1 MIPILFESN
10 ETTFTSNGL
19 HRLIDTISCTVVEER
34 NGIYECDFEY
44 PVIGQ
49 YFSEIKCGRI
59 IGVTHD
65 DSGDIQP
72 FDIVSFSKPI
82 EGIVSFHAVHI
93 SYRLKGYIVQ
103 DSDINTLPDAL
114 TALSSATPS
123 NSFTYTA
130 DFTANGYAAAF
141 NGVPRSVR
149 QLLGGVEGSILD
161 TYGGEYE
168 WDKFDVILHQQRG
181 QTVDFAVRYGY
192 NMLSY
197 NDETDYSNAYT
208 TAIPYW
214 LGTDA
219 NGLETMVVGNKVDSG
234 LTPYNGM
241 EKCAAMDLSE
251 AFEDEPTAAELE
263 TFALNKMT
271 SNNVNN
277 PHQSID
283 VEFVRLQDFS
293 EYSGYEELLQ
303 CKLCDSIK
311 VIFPD
316 YQTSANFKI
325 VRTEYDVLRDTFVS
339 MELGTLSTTLAEAL
353 GVNNSS
359 GYVGSPG
366 GGGGSGSKIFYGTC
380 SVAAGT
386 ASKAV
391 TCPSFTVEDLVPGAV
406 IYVDFTN
413 SNTVAN
419 PKLNVNSLGD
429 IAIMRYGTT
438 APSTSA
444 ASSWNAGSVVCMV
457 YDGTYW
463 NIEGWINTTYSVI
476 SQANIESLSG
486 TSSGLVTGQRFTQGV
501 AARVKFTQTQ
511 TSGTKIGEIEIN
523 GTATDIYIP
532 TSSASVTDVQV
543 NGTTVVTNSVADV
556 PVARSDRYGVIK
568 GYYDTDPGGGVIG
581 ITIHNSSEQELTG
594 YAPMSVYVQGSG
606 YQPIMAKFLPDATQS
621 VKGAISAADKTKLDG
636 IASGA
641 EVNVQSNWTE
651 ADSSSDAYI
660 LNKPTLATV
669 ATSGSY
675 NDLTNKP
682 TIPTVNDATLTIKKN
697 GTTVNTFTAN
707 ASTNVT
713 ADISVPTVTSDL
725 FNDSGFVT
733 SADLPK
739 EYDFT
744 TSLTPSI
751 DARGVTAKAYTVT
764 PTDASQ
770 LTVENCRKLSAYLIS
785 SGGGGTEVKPLI
797 VTDFTVSS
805 SIFRIYVKS
814 IYASTQSTTSTTVSG
829 TLHVVAPFE
838 ISNVTAYTPM

>member
-10 ETTFTSNGL
+10 ETAFTNNGL
-19 HRLIDTISCTVVEER
+19 HRLIDTISCVVVEER

-93 SYRLKGYIVQ
+93 SYRLKGYVVQ
-103 DSDINTLPDAL
+103 ESDINSLSDAL
-114 TALSSATPS
+114 TALTTATPS

-141 NGVPRSVR
+141 NDVPRSVR

-168 WDKFDVILHQQRG
+168 WDKFDVILHQHRG

-219 NGLETMVVGNKVDSG
+219 NGVETMVVGNKVDSG

-391 TCPSFTVEDLVPGAV
+391 TCPSFTVDDLVPGAV

-463 NIEGWINTTYSVI
+463 NIDGWINTTYSVI
-476 SQANIESLSG
+476 SQANIENLSG

-511 TSGTKIGEIEIN
+511 TSGTKIGAIEIN
-523 GTATDIYIP
+523 GTSTDIYIP

-543 NGTTVVTNSVADV
+543 NGSTVVTGGIANV
-556 PVARSDRYGVIK
+556 PVAKNDRYGVVK
-568 GYYDTDPGGGVIG
+568 AVYDNDPTGGIIG
-581 ITIHNSSEQELTG
+581 ITFQNRLGTEISG
-594 YAPMSVYVQGSG
+594 YAPLSQYLNGD
-606 YQPIMAKFLPDATQS
+606 YQPIRAKFLPDATQS
-621 VKGAISAADKTKLDG
+621 DKGAMSAADKTKLDG
-636 IASGA
+636 IATGA

-651 ADSSSDAYI
+651 ADSSSDAFI

-675 NDLTNKP
+675 TDLSNKP

-697 GTTVNTFTAN
+697 GTTVETFTAN
-707 ASTNVT
+707 ASSNVT

-725 FNDSGFVT
+725 VNDSGFIT
-733 SADLPK
+733 SAALPQ

-744 TSLTPSI
+744 TSLTASI
-751 DARGVTAKAYTVT
+751 DSRGVSAKYFNIT
-764 PTDASQ
+764 PTDSSKVTAA
-770 LTVENCRKLSAYLIS
+770 NAAKLEAYLV
-785 SGGGGTEVKPLI
+785 SGSITYPLL
-797 VTDFTVSS
+797 VT
-805 SIFRIYVKS
+805 
-814 IYASTQSTTSTTVSG
+814 YASVSGTYFYTHLKSLFGNPQSTTATTISG

-838 ISNVTAYTPM
+838 ISNVTAAGM

>member
-10 ETTFTSNGL
+10 ETAFTNNGL
-19 HRLIDTISCTVVEER
+19 HRLIDTISCVVVEER

-65 DSGDIQP
+65 DTGDIQP

-93 SYRLKGYIVQ
+93 SYRLKGYVVQ
-103 DSDINTLPDAL
+103 ESEINTLSDAL
-114 TALSSATPS
+114 TALTTAIPS

-141 NGVPRSVR
+141 NDVPRSVR

-219 NGLETMVVGNKVDSG
+219 NGVETMVVGNKVDSG

-241 EKCAAMDLSE
+241 EKCAAMDLSD
-251 AFEDEPTAAELE
+251 AFEEEPTAAELE
-263 TFALNKMT
+263 AFALNKMT

-316 YQTSANFKI
+316 YETSANFKI

-391 TCPSFTVEDLVPGAV
+391 TCPSFTVDDLVPGAV

-463 NIEGWINTTYSVI
+463 NIEGWINSTYSAI
-476 SQANIESLSG
+476 SQANIENLSG

-511 TSGTKIGEIEIN
+511 SSGTKIGEIEIN
-523 GTATDIYIP
+523 GTSTNIYIP

-543 NGTTVVTNSVADV
+543 NGSTVVTGGIANV
-556 PVARSDRYGVIK
+556 PVAKNDRYGVVK
-568 GYYDTDPGGGVIG
+568 AVYDNDPTGGIIG
-581 ITIHNSSEQELTG
+581 ITFQNRLGTEISG
-594 YAPMSVYVQGSG
+594 YAPLSQYLNGE
-606 YQPIMAKFLPDATQS
+606 YQPIRAKFLPDATQS
-621 VKGAISAADKTKLDG
+621 DKGAMSAADKTKLDG
-636 IASGA
+636 IATGA

-651 ADSSSDAYI
+651 ADSSSDAFI

-675 NDLTNKP
+675 NDLSDKP
-682 TIPTVNDATLTIKKN
+682 TIPVLPIGSVYECTSNTNPSTSLG
-697 GTTVNTFTAN
+697 GTWEYLG
-707 ASTNVT
+707 
-713 ADISVPTVTSDL
+713 ISEVIVPDELITSGGDVLVTSGGDVIT
-725 FNDSGFVT
+725 SGSVQETYKF
-733 SADLPK
+733 
-739 EYDFT
+739 E
-744 TSLTPSI
+744 
-751 DARGVTAKAYTVT
+751 RTA
-764 PTDASQ
+764 
-770 LTVENCRKLSAYLIS
+770 
-785 SGGGGTEVKPLI
+785 
-797 VTDFTVSS
+797 
-805 SIFRIYVKS
+805 
-814 IYASTQSTTSTTVSG
+814 
-829 TLHVVAPFE
+829 
-838 ISNVTAYTPM
+838 

>member
-10 ETTFTSNGL
+10 ETAFTNNGL
-19 HRLIDTISCTVVEER
+19 HRLIDTISCVVVEER

-103 DSDINTLPDAL
+103 ESEINSLSDAL
-114 TALSSATPS
+114 TALTTATPS

-141 NGVPRSVR
+141 NDVPRSVR

-168 WDKFDVILHQQRG
+168 WDKFDVILHQHRG

-219 NGLETMVVGNKVDSG
+219 NGVETMIVGNKVDSG

-241 EKCAAMDLSE
+241 EKCAAMDLSD
-251 AFEDEPTAAELE
+251 AFEEEPTAAELE
-263 TFALNKMT
+263 AFALNKMT
-271 SNNVNN
+271 SNNVNK

-316 YQTSANFKI
+316 YETSANFKI

-391 TCPSFTVEDLVPGAV
+391 TCPSFTVDDLVPGAV

-463 NIEGWINTTYSVI
+463 NIDGWINTTYSVI
-476 SQANIESLSG
+476 SQANIENLSG

-511 TSGTKIGEIEIN
+511 TSGTKIGAIEIN
-523 GTATDIYIP
+523 GTSTDIYIP

-543 NGTTVVTNSVADV
+543 NGSTVVTGGIANV
-556 PVARSDRYGVIK
+556 PVAKNDRYGVVK
-568 GYYDTDPGGGVIG
+568 AVYDNDPTGGIIG
-581 ITIHNSSEQELTG
+581 ITFQNRLGTEISG
-594 YAPMSVYVQGSG
+594 YAPLSQYLNGD
-606 YQPIMAKFLPDATQS
+606 YQPIRAKFLPDATQS
-621 VKGAISAADKTKLDG
+621 DKGAMSAADKTKLDG

-641 EVNVQSNWTE
+641 EVNVQSDWTE

-675 NDLTNKP
+675 NDLSDKP
-682 TIPTVNDATLTIKKN
+682 TIPTVNDATLTIQKN

-707 ASTNVT
+707 ASSNVT
-713 ADISVPTVTSDL
+713 ANISVPTVTSDL
-725 FNDSGFVT
+725 FNDSGFIT

-751 DARGVTAKAYTVT
+751 DSRGVTSKAFTIT
-764 PTDASQ
+764 PTDASK
-770 LTVENCRKLSAYLIS
+770 LTTDNCRKVTAYLTS
-785 SGGGGTEVKPLI
+785 SGGGGTSVHHLI
-797 VTDFTVSS
+797 IVYFTISS
-805 SIFRIYVKS
+805 SVMRIYTKS
-814 IYASTQSTTSTTVSG
+814 LEGNPQSTTSSSVSG
-829 TLHVVAPFE
+829 ALHIVAPFE